1 MLAENDLS
9 LLDTQGISFKSE
21 QDMPRGCLVQ
31 ALCDQIL
38 SKMRKD
44 MKTKIMKNFNT
55 KLVVDTAEKLQEY
68 TSEHGDIELLAK
80 ATGVSQR

>member
-1 MLAENDLS
+1 
-9 LLDTQGISFKSE
+9 
-21 QDMPRGCLVQ
+21 
-31 ALCDQIL
+31 
-38 SKMRKD
+38 
-44 MKTKIMKNFNT
+44 MKNFNT